1 MWSANGVTQLV
12 TAGFLLVETEL
23 LYLLTVSR
31 ESGSPS
37 DQGRWLRLRL
47 RLDMIGERLG
57 SAVLLVAQLMLSGI
71 SCSSCGSADSGWDQ
85 LFFERHSW
93 FWVGSAVLFVVQLM
107 LSWTNILF
115 AVKQLMKILEGCW
128 SADYVSA
135 NSWQGA
141 AVLLN
146 VSSWLNFFF
155 AVSRLSLIT
164 ELNQQFPNCSWNLQF
179 PDCC

>member
-57 SAVLLVAQLMLSGI
+57 SAVLLVAQLILGGI
-71 SCSSCGSADSGWDQ
+71 SCSSRGTADSGWDQ
-85 LFFERHSW
+85 LFFLWYSW
-93 FWVGSAVLFVVQLM
+93 CSVGQIFYLLLNSWWRYWRDDDQLTTCQQTADRVQLFFWM
-107 LSWTNILF
+107 WAADWTSF
-115 AVKQLMKILEGCW
+115 
-128 SADYVSA
+128 S
-135 NSWQGA
+135 
-141 AVLLN
+141 
-146 VSSWLNFFF
+146 
-155 AVSRLSLIT
+155 VSRLSPIT